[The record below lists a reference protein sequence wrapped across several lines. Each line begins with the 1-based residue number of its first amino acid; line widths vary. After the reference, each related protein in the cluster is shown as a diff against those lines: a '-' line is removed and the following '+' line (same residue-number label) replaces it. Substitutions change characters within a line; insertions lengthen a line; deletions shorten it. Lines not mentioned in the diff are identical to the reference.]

1 MSVELKLKTY
11 TPAEIAGA
19 TGGKLVLYGGANGE
33 EPVKAVA
40 IDSRETGEG
49 ILFAAIKGERN
60 DGNDFIPQ
68 ALEAGSSCFLCQFV
82 PEAAAQS
89 GKPFSAVIVED
100 TVAALG
106 RLAAEYRNHTRAKF
120 VAVTGSVGK
129 TTTKEFIYAV
139 ASASFRTYKTQGNY
153 NSVIGLPLTIF
164 GIGPEDEVVVLEMG
178 MSNLGEI
185 ESMSRIARP
194 DIALVTNIGTSHLA
208 FLGTRENICRAKMEI
223 RLGMPED
230 GVLILNADE
239 PLLAAEAEKLPKKP
253 CLMSLYNHA
262 GDFRAVNIRQKQDG
276 IVYDLIYA
284 SRAVT
289 NVEVP
294 ALGRHNVY
302 NSLAAYAV
310 GVQLGMTDDMIR
322 RGLKNFVGAD
332 MRQKI
337 YDVGG
342 ITVIDD
348 CYNASPESVRAAV
361 DVLVAMAGEK
371 NARPAALLGDM
382 LELGEYSRL
391 MHDQVGQYVAQMGVQ
406 KLFCF
411 GMTADIVAEAAIK
424 KGVRAENVFVC
435 LDTRDAQG
443 MADMILGALE
453 PGDILLV
460 KASRAVAAERVIECM
475 KKRKAKKKK

>member
-1 MSVELKLKTY
+1 MSVELKLRTY
-11 TPAEIAGA
+11 TPAEIAGIV
-19 TGGKLVLYGGANGE
+19 GGKLALYGGADGGE
-33 EPVKAVA
+33 AVTGVA
-40 IDSRETGEG
+40 IDSREAGAG

-82 PEAAAQS
+82 PDGAAAS
-89 GKPFSAVIVED
+89 GKPFAAVLVED

-106 RLAAEYRNHTRAKF
+106 RLAAEYRNHTKAKF

-139 ASASFRTYKTQGNY
+139 ASAGFRAYKTQGNY
-153 NSVIGLPLTIF
+153 NSVIGLPLTVF
-164 GIGPEDEVVVLEMG
+164 GIGPRDEVAVLEMG

-185 ESMSRIARP
+185 ETMSKIARP

-208 FLGTRENICRAKMEI
+208 SLGTRENICRAKMEI

-230 GVLILNADE
+230 GILLLNADE

-253 CLMSLYNHA
+253 RLMSVYNHT
-262 GDFRAVNIRQKQDG
+262 GDFRAVNIRQKPDG

-284 SRAVT
+284 NKAVT

-310 GVQLGMTDDMIR
+310 GVLLGMTDDAIR

-348 CYNASPESVRAAV
+348 CYNASPESMRAAI

-371 NARPAALLGDM
+371 GARPTALLGDM

-391 MHDQVGQYVAQMGVQ
+391 MHDQIGQYVAQMGVQ

-424 KGVRAENVFVC
+424 KGIRAENVFVC
-435 LDTRDAQG
+435 LDTRDVQG